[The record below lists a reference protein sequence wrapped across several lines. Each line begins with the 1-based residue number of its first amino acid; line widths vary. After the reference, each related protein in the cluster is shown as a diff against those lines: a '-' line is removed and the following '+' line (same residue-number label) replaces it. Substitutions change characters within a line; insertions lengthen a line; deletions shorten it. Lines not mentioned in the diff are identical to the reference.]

1 MKAWKKI
8 IKIQKRNNMSYT
20 YKYPRPAVTTDAIV
34 FFENNDGWEV
44 LLIRRKNN
52 PFKEMWALPGGFVD
66 MDETLEEGVVREL
79 EEETGLTGIK
89 LKQLH
94 AFSTVDRDPRGR
106 TIGVAFW
113 GFTTEENSTVKG
125 GDDAVQANWFLVGD
139 LPQLAFD
146 HEQIVNDFFQLNAK
160 GISD

>member
-1 MKAWKKI
+1 
-8 IKIQKRNNMSYT
+8 MSYT
-20 YKYPRPAVTTDAIV
+20 YKYPRPAVTTDAVV

-52 PFKEMWALPGGFVD
+52 PFKEMWALPGGFVE

-89 LKQLH
+89 LEQLH

-113 GFTTEENSTVKG
+113 GFTTKENSTVKG
-125 GDDAVQANWFLVGD
+125 GDDASEAKWFSVNSM
-139 LPQLAFD
+139 PALAFD
-146 HEQIVNDFFQLNAK
+146 HREIFEMALWEINR
-160 GISD
+160 